1 MSADDRIERAARFF
15 WDDRQARRTYRGLP
29 LELRPRTMDETYAV
43 QEALQAL
50 LGQPLGGVAG
60 HKIALTSPAMR
71 HLLKVEEPFAAAI
84 FADTI
89 LASPTT
95 VRAGDFVRLGIECE
109 LAVRLDR
116 DLPAA
121 GAPYDRAT
129 VAEAV
134 GACMAAFELVDDRNA
149 DYSGLDVPSCI
160 ADNGWNAGIVLGPPR
175 ADWRAWDLASAAG
188 RLTINGRAAGGGKA
202 GDVMGHPFEA
212 LAWLANFRA
221 RRGLGLTRGAV
232 VMTGSIVQTTYLR
245 PGDRAVFAFDGLDA
259 AALDVS
265 S

>member
-1 MSADDRIERAARFF
+1 MSADDRIERAAQFF
-15 WDDRQARRTYRGLP
+15 WADRLARRRYRNLP
-29 LELRPRTMDETYAV
+29 PELRPRTIAETYAA

-50 LGQPLGGVAG
+50 IGGRLGAVAG
-60 HKIALTSPAMR
+60 YKIALTSPAMR
-71 HLLKVEEPFAAAI
+71 HLLRVDEPFAAAI
-84 FADTI
+84 FADTVH
-89 LASPTT
+89 ASPAA
-95 VRAGDFVRLGIECE
+95 VRAGDFVSLGIECE

-149 DYSGLDVPSCI
+149 DYGALDVPSCI
-160 ADNGWNAGIVLGPPR
+160 ADNGWNAGVVLGPPH
-175 ADWRAWDLASAAG
+175 AGWRALDLAGAAG
-188 RLTINGRAAGGGKA
+188 RLEINGRPAGSGKA

-212 LAWLANFRA
+212 LAWLANFHA
-221 RRGLGLTRGAV
+221 GRGRGLTRGAI
-232 VMTGSIVQTTYLR
+232 VMTGSIVQTLHLA
-245 PGDRAVFAFDGLDA
+245 PGDRATFSFDGLDA
-259 AALDVS
+259 VALDVS